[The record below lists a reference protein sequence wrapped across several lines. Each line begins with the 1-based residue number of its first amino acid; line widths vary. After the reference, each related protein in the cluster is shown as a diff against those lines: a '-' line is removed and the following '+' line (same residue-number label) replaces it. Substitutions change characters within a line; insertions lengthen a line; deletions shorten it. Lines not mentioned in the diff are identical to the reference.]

1 MSEIKIIVD
10 HLRMDFKGM
19 FNANDLFRAIDSWL
33 FEKGFEKRTNKNFE
47 YDTASGKFMEWE
59 SYPWKKVT
67 DYYRQMMKIRIL
79 IYDMVKKDV
88 VHEGKKERLD
98 HGRGIIY
105 LDGYLELDYEHRWDG
120 NAFLQ
125 AVRTLFDKWLYVHYT
140 ESFEKMV
147 TRDCHMLNDH
157 LEKLL
162 NLKRHWRLVES
173 VPA

>member
-98 HGRGIIY
+98 HGRVIIY

-125 AVRTLFDKWLYVHYT
+125 AVPTPVDKWLYLPYT
-140 ESFEKMV
+140 ERCERPV
-147 TRDCHMLNDH
+147 TTAWL
-157 LEKLL
+157 LL
-162 NLKRHWRLVES
+162 NHHAEGLLNPHIHLFL
-173 VPA
+173 